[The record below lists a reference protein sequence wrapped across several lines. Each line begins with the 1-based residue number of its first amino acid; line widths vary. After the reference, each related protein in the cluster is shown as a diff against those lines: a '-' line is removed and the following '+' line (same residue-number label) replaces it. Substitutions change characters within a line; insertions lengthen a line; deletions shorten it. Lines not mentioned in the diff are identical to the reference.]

1 MTRPRLLVA
10 GAALA
15 LAAAGLWLWSRE
27 GVGVW
32 LENAVAYCF

>member
-1 MTRPRLLVA
+1 MIRDRLLLAA
-10 GAALA
+10 GACA

-27 GVGVW
+27 GVAVW